1 MTDLLID
8 IENVSKKYTGADR
21 YSLKSVNLKIFEG
34 EKFGFFGPNGAG
46 KTTLI
51 SILCQILPF
60 NEGKVTYYLGSKPIE
75 FHSIRQKIG
84 FVPQDLALYEDL
96 TARQNISYFGAMY
109 NMKPNEVRK
118 RSVELFELLGLSAVA
133 DRKVR
138 TFSGGMKRRLNL
150 IAGLIHEPA
159 VVFLDEP
166 TVGVDIQSRNAMLS
180 FLKEINGKGTS
191 LIYTSHHLDEAER
204 ICDRVAIIDHG
215 DIIASGS
222 IPQLLGEN
230 DVEDLTG
237 LLIKLTGKEFRDNV

>member
-1 MTDLLID
+1 M
-8 IENVSKKYTGADR
+8 
-21 YSLKSVNLKIFEG
+21 
-34 EKFGFFGPNGAG
+34 
-46 KTTLI
+46 
-51 SILCQILPF
+51 
-60 NEGKVTYYLGSKPIE
+60 
-75 FHSIRQKIG
+75 
-84 FVPQDLALYEDL
+84 PQDLALYEDL

>member
-21 YSLKSVNLKIFEG
+21 YSLKSVNLKIYEG

-118 RSVELFELLGLSAVA
+118 RSVKSNYPVLFLILQICGLGIVNYALIQNELNKLVA
-133 DRKVR
+133 
-138 TFSGGMKRRLNL
+138 
-150 IAGLIHEPA
+150 
-159 VVFLDEP
+159 
-166 TVGVDIQSRNAMLS
+166 
-180 FLKEINGKGTS
+180 
-191 LIYTSHHLDEAER
+191 
-204 ICDRVAIIDHG
+204 
-215 DIIASGS
+215 
-222 IPQLLGEN
+222 
-230 DVEDLTG
+230 
-237 LLIKLTGKEFRDNV
+237 